1 MIQLAER
8 IQQAIGTAYRAEGF
22 SAYLYGK
29 GLIGKGDEV
38 RGAVESLL
46 ALETT
51 MCPDFVVETRS
62 EVAEALALLFVAHGY
77 DSGKRRYTTQGEQSW
92 VKI

>member
-8 IQQAIGTAYRAEGF
+8 IQQAIDTAYRAEGF
-22 SAYLYGK
+22 AEYLSGK
-29 GLIGKGDEV
+29 GLIGKGNEV

-51 MCPDFVVETRS
+51 MCPVFVVETRI
-62 EVAEALALLFVAHGY
+62 EVAEALAHLLVASGY
-77 DSGKRRYTTQGEQSW
+77 DSGKRRYATTQEQSW
-92 VKI
+92 AKS